1 MLMPGSPHTA
11 RPACLR
17 WPPEPWSSMAAATRS
32 AQLQAACDAGLRP
45 RPECRKNDLA
55 VQVPQRLRSQFVALG
70 RSITRHRC
78 WLPVIAC
85 PARPL
90 AVAAGGLRDAVE
102 VRLQRR

>member
-1 MLMPGSPHTA
+1 M
-11 RPACLR
+11 
-17 WPPEPWSSMAAATRS
+17 
-32 AQLQAACDAGLRP
+32 
-45 RPECRKNDLA
+45 
-55 VQVPQRLRSQFVALG
+55 ALG
-70 RSITRHRC
+70 RSITRRPC